1 MKIHLV
7 MAVLFLATEVP
18 LTAAHVVMDPMM
30 VVDFVHPGMCIIL
43 QTALLVCLTFYTG

>member
-18 LTAAHVVMDPMM
+18 LRAAQVVIDPMM
-30 VVDFVHPGMCIIL
+30 MVVFVHPGMCIIL
-43 QTALLVCLTFYTG
+43 QTALLVCWTFYTG